1 MYLKFLFVFVLTIFF
16 SNELKA
22 NAPDQPPK
30 KWPCDQVYNPKINLK
45 AIWQGPDI
53 SEYRKWWKDDDVIEV
68 VNQLSDPILNEEEG
82 VRIINEFAKKHT
94 FFWFNKKIFTKRK
107 ITQCFCWLIRKSTSE
122 KE

>member
-1 MYLKFLFVFVLTIFF
+1 MGIIYFF
-16 SNELKA
+16 IPSYPETKS
-22 NAPDQPPK
+22 PKEPPK

-68 VNQLSDPILNEEEG
+68 VNKLSDPILNEEDG

-94 FFWFNKKIFTKRK
+94 FLVTI
-107 ITQCFCWLIRKSTSE
+107 CWKYRN
-122 KE
+122 